1 MRFVDSRRSGARFG
15 PRPAVDDRRR
25 TAAQERVV
33 AMLRLG
39 GFAFSSD
46 QADAE
51 REARAALD
59 GWAADGLPFA
69 TDASG
74 ARRFDPVEVVCF
86 LKRRGLDGQ
95 DPFFERRWAA
105 TGRRLVES
113 LAQAQDAQIEFSLR
127 RRFAI
132 HTPAGER
139 LRLRAPAP
147 LESVHGPGAV
157 ARAEAAGLD
166 EARVEAG
173 DGRLEIRGVS
183 RGLGVAELAATYL
196 LSREAAPSADPPQPA
211 HLAPREGLV
220 CVDAQVAELAR
231 RLAGT
236 PARPEA
242 ALKAFWSYM
251 LDELCCGPVPYEQI
265 DPRAPCD
272 FVLRSGW
279 YDCQLGAAL
288 FVALCRAVGVPARVV
303 GGHVLY
309 QKAPTNHFWAEAWL
323 EGRWAPFDFLCFD
336 LSLGGRDMAWRE
348 RFFGR
353 LDARLIAERRPL
365 EFTGA
370 PGVRIPPVWRVL
382 QTPEPDGARMELEGV
397 DGAPVLSD
405 LVSVRPAP

>member
-1 MRFVDSRRSGARFG
+1 MLAPDPEIPPQAARPPEQPVETVDGDPGRGLLILCEHASNHVPEDLGRLGVPATEFARHIAYDIGAAAVTRRLAGLLG
-15 PRPAVDDRRR
+15 VPAVLTRFSRLIIDPNRGRRDPTLVMR
-25 TAAQERVV
+25 LSDGAIVPGNAGIDAAGV
-33 AMLRLG
+33 
-39 GFAFSSD
+39 
-46 QADAE
+46 AE
-51 REARAALD
+51 RI
-59 GWAADGLPFA
+59 
-69 TDASG
+69 
-74 ARRFDPVEVVCF
+74 RRFYV
-86 LKRRGLDGQ
+86 
-95 DPFFERRWAA
+95 PFDRA
-105 TGRRLVES
+105 V
-113 LAQAQDAQIEFSLR
+113 DA
-127 RRFAI
+127 
-132 HTPAGER
+132 
-139 LRLRAPAP
+139 
-147 LESVHGPGAV
+147 AV